1 MGAHR
6 QGANPARCRRFEVT
20 ARPQEPAISAT
31 TRCIVLTAMAGVAL
45 ALNGFATL
53 SETEYRTADWGQ
65 LDREQNRL
73 RSQLG
78 QMQLSVPRY

>member
-1 MGAHR
+1 
-6 QGANPARCRRFEVT
+6 
-20 ARPQEPAISAT
+20 
-31 TRCIVLTAMAGVAL
+31 MAGVAL

-53 SETEYRTADWGQ
+53 SETEYRTADWGH